1 MRYKNH
7 TYIIS
12 TLFSYLIINEK
23 NVIFRLLIAFSL
35 ICACILLNVIIPF
48 ILKSIV
54 GLLSEGQMPPYS
66 LILIS
71 YGMIWTT
78 AQATMHLR
86 AIVMYRVLER
96 AMHNL
101 GLKIFDHLNNLSANF
116 HYSKKSG
123 AITTAIEKAQQSI
136 PAVLWGLIFLLL
148 PLVVELFI
156 VLSILLYYYPALYG
170 MILIFLFIIFVLFT
184 ILSTTWATKAQRQ
197 SNKQSITLGAFFLDY
212 LLNFESIK
220 FFAAQDYSRC
230 KFDAALQKHEDSETK
245 ALVRMESIRLGQAI
259 ILGIGLTLITWLVG
273 NDVALGNLG
282 VGDFVLFN
290 GYLLQLVVPLGLL
303 GYIFRDIRKGLT
315 DMENVMEILH
325 TQPEIIDAPF
335 SKNINENQC
344 QILFNN
350 VHFSYQ
356 GEKEDL
362 SILKGVSFEAK
373 PYQTLGIIGVTGSGK
388 STIAK
393 LLYRFYDI
401 QEGEILINGLDV
413 RNIKQQS
420 LQETIGVVPQD
431 TILFNDTIYYNIAY
445 ARPSA
450 SMDEIQEAI
459 KGAHLESFIKKLP
472 YGYDTLVGERG
483 LKLSGGE
490 KQRIAI
496 ARLLLKK
503 PKIYIFDEATSS
515 LDAHTEKIIQK
526 NIQEISGKATSLI
539 ITHRLSAVT
548 YADNIIVLDQGKII
562 EEGTHQELLSI
573 KGTYKELWNI
583 QQRS

>member
-1 MRYKNH
+1 M
-7 TYIIS
+7 
-12 TLFSYLIINEK
+12 
-23 NVIFRLLIAFSL
+23 
-35 ICACILLNVIIPF
+35 
-48 ILKSIV
+48 
-54 GLLSEGQMPPYS
+54 
-66 LILIS
+66 
-71 YGMIWTT
+71 
-78 AQATMHLR
+78 
-86 AIVMYRVLER
+86 
-96 AMHNL
+96 
-101 GLKIFDHLNNLSANF
+101 
-116 HYSKKSG
+116 
-123 AITTAIEKAQQSI
+123 
-136 PAVLWGLIFLLL
+136 
-148 PLVVELFI
+148 
-156 VLSILLYYYPALYG
+156 
-170 MILIFLFIIFVLFT
+170 
-184 ILSTTWATKAQRQ
+184 
-197 SNKQSITLGAFFLDY
+197 
-212 LLNFESIK
+212 
-220 FFAAQDYSRC
+220 
-230 KFDAALQKHEDSETK
+230 
-245 ALVRMESIRLGQAI
+245 
-259 ILGIGLTLITWLVG
+259 
-273 NDVALGNLG
+273 
-282 VGDFVLFN
+282 
-290 GYLLQLVVPLGLL
+290 
-303 GYIFRDIRKGLT
+303 
-315 DMENVMEILH
+315 
-325 TQPEIIDAPF
+325 
-335 SKNINENQC
+335 
-344 QILFNN
+344 
-350 VHFSYQ
+350 
-356 GEKEDL
+356 
-362 SILKGVSFEAK
+362 KGVSFEAK

>member
-1 MRYKNH
+1 MQYKNH
-7 TYIIS
+7 INIIL

-23 NVIFRLLIAFSL
+23 NILFRLITAFALMCS
-35 ICACILLNVIIPF
+35 CILLNIIIPF
-48 ILKSIV
+48 SLKNIV
-54 GLLSEGQMPPYS
+54 GLLSNNQMPPNS
-66 LILIS
+66 LILLS
-71 YGMIWTT
+71 YGIMWTI
-78 AQATMHLR
+78 AQAAMHLR
-86 AIVMYRVLER
+86 AIVMYRILER

-101 GLKIFDHLNNLSANF
+101 GLKIFDHLNSLSANF
-116 HYSKKSG
+116 HYNKKSG

-148 PLVVELFI
+148 PLVVEISI
-156 VLSILLYYYPALYG
+156 VLSILLYYYSPLYG
-170 MILIFLFIIFVLFT
+170 VSLVFVLVNFVIFT
-184 ILSTTWATKAQRQ
+184 VLSTTWATKAQRQ
-197 SNKQSITLGAFFLDY
+197 SNKQSIAVGASFFDY

-220 FFAAQDYSRC
+220 FFAAQNYIRR
-230 KFDAALQKHEDSETK
+230 KFNAALQKQEDLETK
-245 ALVRMESIRLGQAI
+245 ALVRMESIRLGQVI

-273 NDVALGNLG
+273 NDVALGNLE

-290 GYLLQLVVPLGLL
+290 GYLLQLVIPLGLL

-325 TQPEIIDAPF
+325 TKPEIIDTPL
-335 SKNINENQC
+335 SQSINESSC
-344 QILFNN
+344 HILFNN
-350 VHFSYQ
+350 VYFSYQ
-356 GEKEDL
+356 GEKEDTP
-362 SILKGVSFEAK
+362 ILKGVSFEVK
-373 PYQTLGIIGVTGSGK
+373 PYQSLGVIGVTGSGK

-401 QEGEILINGLDV
+401 QRGEIRINGLDV

-431 TILFNDTIYYNIAY
+431 TLLFNDTIYYNIAY

-450 SMDEIQEAI
+450 SMDEIQEAV
-459 KGAHLESFIKKLP
+459 KGAHLVSFIKKLP
-472 YGYDTLVGERG
+472 DGYDTVVGERG

-526 NIQEISGKATSLI
+526 NIQEISRKATSLI

-548 YADNIIVLDQGKII
+548 YADNIIVLDQGKIV

-573 KGTYKELWNI
+573 NGVYKELWDT
-583 QQRS
+583 QQRV